1 MLKAIEKLF
10 IWILHI
16 INWKKIE
23 LLFVCSVIMN
33 NQKLSRAPN
42 FLGYLLPANLTV
54 LAMIGIFGAFT
65 CVITMVIAFPIPA
78 TNGFINIGDAVVMI
92 TGLIFGP
99 IIGGIA
105 GGIGSSLADLFLGYA
120 IYAPATLVIKGLEGF
135 LVGLIAN
142 PKKNYKWN
150 YRDYIG
156 VIVGGF
162 TMVIGYFLYEVMIF
176 GVPSALYEFILN
188 SIIQF
193 GLGSVIA
200 LIFIF
205 AARRNIKSSLP
216 QVFDKIYLSL
226 DLN

>member
-1 MLKAIEKLF
+1 
-10 IWILHI
+10 
-16 INWKKIE
+16 
-23 LLFVCSVIMN
+23 MN
-33 NQKLSRAPN
+33 SQKLSRKPN
-42 FLGYLLPANLTV
+42 FLGYLLPYNSLS
-54 LAMIGIFGAFT
+54 LSMIAIFGAFT
-65 CVITMVIAFPIPA
+65 CVVTMVIAFPIPA

-92 TGLIFGP
+92 TGLMFGP

-105 GGIGSSLADLFLGYA
+105 GGIGSSLADLFLGFT

-135 LVGLIAN
+135 FVGLIAN
-142 PKKNYKWN
+142 PKKNHKWN
-150 YRDYIG
+150 YRDFFA

-162 TMVIGYFLYEVMIF
+162 IMIMGYFFYEVMLF

-205 AARRNIKSSLP
+205 AARKNIKTSLP
-216 QVFDKIYLSL
+216 QVFDQIYISPQLIE
-226 DLN
+226 

>member
-1 MLKAIEKLF
+1 
-10 IWILHI
+10 
-16 INWKKIE
+16 
-23 LLFVCSVIMN
+23 MN
-33 NQKLSRAPN
+33 NQNLSRKPD
-42 FLGYLLPANLTV
+42 FLGYFLPFNS
-54 LAMIGIFGAFT
+54 LALSMIAIFGAFT
-65 CVITMVIAFPIPA
+65 CVVTMVIAFPIPA

-105 GGIGSSLADLFLGYA
+105 GGIGSSLADLFLGFT

-142 PKKNYKWN
+142 PKKKYKWN
-150 YRDYIG
+150 YRDFIA
-156 VIVGGF
+156 VIVGGT
-162 TMVIGYFLYEVMIF
+162 TMVIGYFLYEIMIY

-200 LIFIF
+200 LSFIF
-205 AARRNIKSSLP
+205 AARSNIKTSLP
-216 QVFDKIYLSL
+216 QVFDKIYISL
-226 DLN
+226 ELVD

>member
-1 MLKAIEKLF
+1 
-10 IWILHI
+10 
-16 INWKKIE
+16 
-23 LLFVCSVIMN
+23 MN
-33 NQKLSRAPN
+33 SQNISRKPN

-54 LAMIGIFGAFT
+54 LSMIGIFGAFT
-65 CVITMVIAFPIPA
+65 CVVTMVIAFPIPA

-92 TGLIFGP
+92 TGLMFGP

-120 IYAPATLVIKGLEGF
+120 IYAPATLIIKGLEGF
-135 LVGLIAN
+135 FVGLIAN
-142 PKKNYKWN
+142 PKKNHKWN
-150 YRDYIG
+150 YRDFIA

-162 TMVIGYFLYEVMIF
+162 IMIIGYFLYEVMIF
-176 GVPSALYEFILN
+176 GLPSALYEFILN

-205 AARRNIKSSLP
+205 AARKNIKTSLP
-216 QVFDKIYLSL
+216 QVFDKIYISPEITKKLKK
-226 DLN
+226 DT

>member
-1 MLKAIEKLF
+1 
-10 IWILHI
+10 
-16 INWKKIE
+16 
-23 LLFVCSVIMN
+23 MN
-33 NQKLSRAPN
+33 SQNISRKPN

-54 LAMIGIFGAFT
+54 LSMIGIFGAFT
-65 CVITMVIAFPIPA
+65 CVVTMVIAFPIPA

-92 TGLIFGP
+92 TGLMFGP

-105 GGIGSSLADLFLGYA
+105 GGIGSSLADLFLGFT

-135 LVGLIAN
+135 FVGLIAN
-142 PKKNYKWN
+142 PKKNHKWN
-150 YRDYIG
+150 YRDFIA

-162 TMVIGYFLYEVMIF
+162 IMIIGYFLYEVMIF
-176 GVPSALYEFILN
+176 GLPSALYEFILN

-205 AARRNIKSSLP
+205 AARKNIKTSLP
-216 QVFDKIYLSL
+216 QVFDKIHISPEITE
-226 DLN
+226 

>member
-1 MLKAIEKLF
+1 
-10 IWILHI
+10 
-16 INWKKIE
+16 
-23 LLFVCSVIMN
+23 MN
-33 NQKLSRAPN
+33 NQKLSRTPN
-42 FLGYLLPANLTV
+42 FLGYLLPVNLIV
-54 LAMIGIFGAFT
+54 HAMIGIFGAFT
-65 CVITMVIAFPIPA
+65 CVVTMVIAFPIPA

-92 TGLIFGP
+92 TGLMFGP

-105 GGIGSSLADLFLGYA
+105 GGIGSSIADLFLGYA

-135 LVGLIAN
+135 FVGLIAN

-150 YRDYIG
+150 YRDFIA

-162 TMVIGYFLYEVMIF
+162 TMIIGYFLYEVMIF

-200 LIFIF
+200 LVFIF
-205 AARRNIKSSLP
+205 TSRKNIKTNLP
-216 QVFDKIYLSL
+216 QVFDKIYISL
-226 DLN
+226 ELID